1 MDVDVGRECNIG
13 MVIVYVVIVRISCGE
28 CDGGNVINTRERGII
43 FR

>member
-13 MVIVYVVIVRISCGE
+13 MVIVVIVRISGGE
-28 CDGGNVINTRERGII
+28 CDSGNVVINTRERGII